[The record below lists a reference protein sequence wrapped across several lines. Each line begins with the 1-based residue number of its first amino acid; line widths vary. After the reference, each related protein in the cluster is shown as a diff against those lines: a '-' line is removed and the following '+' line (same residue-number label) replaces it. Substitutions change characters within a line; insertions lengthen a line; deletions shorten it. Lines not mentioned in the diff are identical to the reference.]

1 MSETVTVSAGITGDI
16 YGTFAGAEAYIGAAY
31 GPTYTAWLALA
42 DGPQKQTLIAAA
54 RYIDRQVW
62 ADDYDTFA
70 ERDAFV
76 LDDGTTYP
84 FILASYELAVMIA
97 ADPTVIAK
105 ADQGSNIARVYAGGA
120 GVDFFNP
127 TSTRFGTAGKLPP
140 ILMDLIGEYLG
151 STSASTI
158 VTGPG
163 SAGGDENPL
172 SDCVDYDRGEPY

>member
-1 MSETVTVSAGITGDI
+1 MEVVTVSAGITGTI
-16 YGTFAGAEAYIGAAY
+16 YGTFAAAEAYVGASY

-62 ADDYDTFA
+62 IDDYDTFA
-70 ERDAFV
+70 ERDALEAFQ
-76 LDDGTTYP
+76 
-84 FILASYELAVMIA
+84 LASYELAVMIA
-97 ADPTVIAK
+97 ADPTVASK

-127 TSTRFGTAGKLPP
+127 TSTRFGTATKLPP